1 MPGHVKS
8 MPHCRHTDL
17 YMFARLNLALLFV
30 ASICTPITANAS
42 DLITTLKLAKN
53 ADPVFLAAKATYNAD
68 SQLVAQARADL
79 LPNVS
84 ATGDLAQNDLTIN
97 NNPLNFNSSRYE
109 FSLRQPLF
117 NWESISELKQAKAE
131 VRKAEAQF
139 SAARQE
145 LITRVTVL
153 YFDVLRGNDAVTL
166 AIAEQEAISKQLEL
180 AKARLEVGL
189 GTITEV
195 HDSNARYELTVAQ
208 LIDAENFLQD
218 ARYAL
223 AEAIG
228 MLPPKLKI
236 LKEDIPLLL
245 PDPPDTKVWTN
256 WAQQQNLVL
265 LAAIADVEIAKRE
278 LSVKRAGHLPTLDVV
293 GSHRHADTVG
303 TGGGELIT
311 TDNIVKLELKFPIY
325 TGGKTTA
332 FSKEAEFRYQA
343 AIQNME
349 AVRRNVLRSTRD
361 AFNGIKGDVSRVTA
375 LKQAVVAGKSALE
388 AKNIGFEAGI
398 ETNIDVL
405 NAQRDLFG
413 SKRDYAQSRYS
424 YVTNLLRLREA
435 AGTLKIQD
443 LEKVNGWLE

>member
-1 MPGHVKS
+1 MLRYLHIEL
-8 MPHCRHTDL
+8 R
-17 YMFARLNLALLFV
+17 MFARISLAPLFIATIV
-30 ASICTPITANAS
+30 TPIAVNAS
-42 DLITTLKLAKN
+42 DLITTLKLAKK
-53 ADPVFLAAKATYNAD
+53 ADPVFLSAEATYNAD

-84 ATGDLAQNDLTIN
+84 ATGDLAQNDLTVN
-97 NNPLNFNSSRYE
+97 NNPLNFNSSGYE

-117 NWESISELKQAKAE
+117 NWESISELKRAKAE

-166 AIAEQEAISKQLEL
+166 AKAEQEAISKQLEL

-195 HDSNARYELTVAQ
+195 HDSSARYELTVAQ

-223 AEAIG
+223 GEAIG
-228 MLPPKLKI
+228 KLPPKLKV
-236 LKEDIPLLL
+236 LKENVPLLL
-245 PDPPDTKVWTN
+245 PDPPNTKVWTD
-256 WAQQQNLVL
+256 WAQQQNLGL
-265 LAAIADVEIAKRE
+265 LAAIADVEIARRD
-278 LSVKRAGHLPTLDVV
+278 LSVKRAGHLPTLDVI
-293 GSHRHADTVG
+293 GSHRHADTVDG
-303 TGGGELIT
+303 LGANLNT
-311 TDNIVKLELKFPIY
+311 TDNSVKLELKFPIY
-325 TGGKTTA
+325 TGGKVTA
-332 FSKEAEFRYQA
+332 FSKEAEYRYQA

-349 AVRRNVLRSTRD
+349 AVRRNALRTTRD
-361 AFNGIKGDVSRVTA
+361 AFNGIKGDVSRVRA

-424 YVTNLLRLREA
+424 YVINLLRLREA
-435 AGTLKIQD
+435 AGTLNIQD

>member
-1 MPGHVKS
+1 M
-8 MPHCRHTDL
+8 
-17 YMFARLNLALLFV
+17 
-30 ASICTPITANAS
+30 
-42 DLITTLKLAKN
+42 
-53 ADPVFLAAKATYNAD
+53 
-68 SQLVAQARADL
+68 
-79 LPNVS
+79 PNVS
-84 ATGDLAQNDLTIN
+84 ATGDLAQNDLTVN
-97 NNPLNFNSSRYE
+97 SNPLNFDSSGYE

-117 NWESISELKQAKAE
+117 NWESISAFKQAKAE

-166 AIAEQEAISKQLEL
+166 AKAEQEAISKQLEL

-195 HDSNARYELTVAQ
+195 HDSNARYELTIAQ

-218 ARYAL
+218 TRYAL
-223 AEAIG
+223 AETIG
-228 MLPPKLKI
+228 KLPPKLKV
-236 LKEDIPLLL
+236 LKESIPLLL
-245 PDPPDTKVWTN
+245 PDPPNTKVWTD
-256 WAQQQNLVL
+256 WANQQNLGL
-265 LAAIADVEIAKRE
+265 LAAIADVEIARRE
-278 LSVKRAGHLPTLDVV
+278 ISVKRAGHLPTLDVV
-293 GSHRHADTVG
+293 GSHRHADTVD
-303 TGGGELIT
+303 TGGASLNT
-311 TDNIVKLELKFPIY
+311 TDNSVKLEFKLPIY

-349 AVRRNVLRSTRD
+349 AVRRNALRTTRD

-375 LKQAVVAGKSALE
+375 LKQAVVAGESALQ
-388 AKNIGFEAGI
+388 AKLIGFEAGI

-435 AGTLKIQD
+435 AGTLNIKD